1 MLGPGPVK
9 NQRLGKIAKLE
20 NQRLEQENELMQ
32 QKIEEMATFVQA
44 QKQKDRERKLN
55 TKNPVESHA
64 IRGKI
69 ASKGFFNVIGIASKI
84 VTNHQQIT

>member
-44 QKQKDRERKLN
+44 QKQKG
-55 TKNPVESHA
+55 S
-64 IRGKI
+64 GK
-69 ASKGFFNVIGIASKI
+69 KI
-84 VTNHQQIT
+84 EY